1 LVGLLTDYFSYQAA
15 FLFSSGIWL
24 IALVLSAALPETRA
38 SHLNN
43 DLIPDKNKQEL

>member
-15 FLFSSGIWL
+15 FLFSGFIWI
-24 IALVLSAALPETRA
+24 IALVLSAILPETRA
-38 SHLNN
+38 SYLEN